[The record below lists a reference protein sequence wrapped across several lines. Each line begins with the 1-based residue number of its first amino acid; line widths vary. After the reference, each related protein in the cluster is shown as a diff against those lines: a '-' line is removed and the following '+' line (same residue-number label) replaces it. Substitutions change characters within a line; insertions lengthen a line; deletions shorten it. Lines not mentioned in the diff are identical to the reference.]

1 MNVLQVNY
9 NGKNVKYV
17 LKGDVNYICIKDVCD
32 ILGLLNSNNVSKR
45 IPDEYKQLFDVKY
58 ELAHDNL
65 GNPVY
70 RDIPTVFVA
79 EKGIELFLNTS
90 RKQELASNLL
100 NWLKGINLI
109 HSEEDMYAPITQDDN
124 ILGLQDILNVRC
136 YKDDNDVVWLN
147 TEDVARGLGVVEI
160 KNNVEYIRWRDIYNI
175 LEELN
180 RLGIHINFAESCE
193 SIYGTKINRVP
204 SYISENIF
212 YRLASKLTTRRALE
226 FQSKVYDEIL
236 PMIRRTGM
244 YMAEQVYNRLVSD
257 PTQLGEM
264 MLDYGR
270 VKKELEENRY
280 KMNSYD
286 KFMGSKQSFSM
297 ATVAKSLIY
306 TNPNKN
312 NSIIGRNELFAIL
325 RDLNIL
331 QSGSDTWNMPYQEYV
346 DQGYFQINIK
356 EINSK
361 GNTFFIKQAKVLPK
375 GIEFIINI
383 LNENGYS
390 INNNDIPDEIN

>member
-45 IPDEYKQLFDVKY
+45 ISDEYKHLFDVKY

-90 RKQELASNLL
+90 RKRELASNLL
-100 NWLKGINLI
+100 NWLKNANLI
-109 HSEEDMYAPITQDDN
+109 HSEDYIMNLQDVKGIRGYVDDN
-124 ILGLQDILNVRC
+124 NVVYLN
-136 YKDDNDVVWLN
+136 L
-147 TEDVARGLGVVEI
+147 EDVCRGLGFTRISHSGYEVVRWYIVKEYL
-160 KNNVEYIRWRDIYNI
+160 EYI
-175 LEELN
+175 
-180 RLGIHINFAESCE
+180 ESMGEVCNLPKDGYDNHSGLPE
-193 SIYGTKINRVP
+193 YIPENVYYLLAMKASNPTAFKFQQKIAN
-204 SYISENIF
+204 
-212 YRLASKLTTRRALE
+212 
-226 FQSKVYDEIL
+226 EIL
-236 PMIRRTGM
+236 PMLRRTGM
-244 YMAEQVYNRLVSD
+244 YMTEQVYDNLFSD
-257 PTQLGEM
+257 PTKLGEM
-264 MLDYGR
+264 LIEYGR
-270 VKKELEENRY
+270 TKKELEDNRY

-286 KFMGSKQSFSM
+286 KFMESKQSFSM
-297 ATVAKSLIY
+297 ATVAKSLVY

-356 EINSK
+356 EVNSK
-361 GNTFFIKQAKVLPK
+361 GNNVFIKQAKVLPK

>member
-1 MNVLQVNY
+1 MNID
-9 NGKNVKYV
+9 
-17 LKGDVNYICIKDVCD
+17 DV
-32 ILGLLNSNNVSKR
+32 S
-45 IPDEYKQLFDVKY
+45 
-58 ELAHDNL
+58 
-65 GNPVY
+65 
-70 RDIPTVFVA
+70 
-79 EKGIELFLNTS
+79 
-90 RKQELASNLL
+90 
-100 NWLKGINLI
+100 
-109 HSEEDMYAPITQDDN
+109 
-124 ILGLQDILNVRC
+124 
-136 YKDDNDVVWLN
+136 
-147 TEDVARGLGVVEI
+147 RGLGFTQI
-160 KNNVEYIRWRDIYNI
+160 KNGKEYIRRDYVLNI
-175 LEELN
+175 LSIIYDKNKTSIHFPNVWECIYSGKLPEYIPEE
-180 RLGIHINFAESCE
+180 
-193 SIYGTKINRVP
+193 V
-204 SYISENIF
+204 F
-212 YRLASKLTTRRALE
+212 YLLAMRANSQTAID
-226 FQSKVYDEIL
+226 FQVKVATEVL

-270 VKKELEENRY
+270 VKKELEDNRY

-286 KFMGSKQSFSM
+286 RFMESKQSFSM

-306 TNPNKN
+306 ANPNKN

-331 QSGSDTWNMPYQEYV
+331 QKGSDTWNMPYQEYV

-361 GNTFFIKQAKVLPK
+361 GNTVFIKQAKVLPK

-390 INNNDIPDEIN
+390 INNSDIPDEIN

>member
-9 NGKNVKYV
+9 NGKNLKYA

-58 ELAHDNL
+58 ELTHDSL

-90 RKQELASNLL
+90 RKGELASNLL

-109 HSEEDMYAPITQDDN
+109 HSEEDTYAPIIINND

-136 YKDDNDVVWLN
+136 YKDDNDVIWLN
-147 TEDVARGLGVVEI
+147 TEDIARGLGMVEI
-160 KNNVEYIRWRDIYNI
+160 KNNVEYVRWRNIYKI
-175 LEELN
+175 LEDFKN
-180 RLGIHINFAESCE
+180 LGVYINFAESCE
-193 SIYGTKINRVP
+193 SMHDITNRVP
-204 SYISENIF
+204 AYISENIF
-212 YRLASKLTTRRALE
+212 YRLASKLTTPRALQ

-244 YMAEQVYNRLVSD
+244 YMSEQVYNRLVSD

-270 VKKELEENRY
+270 VKKELEDNRY

-286 KFMGSKQSFSM
+286 RFMDSKQSFSM

-361 GNTFFIKQAKVLPK
+361 GNTVFIKQAKVLPK

>member
-45 IPDEYKQLFDVKY
+45 IPDEYKHLFDVKY

-90 RKQELASNLL
+90 RKRELASNLL
-100 NWLKGINLI
+100 NWLKNANLI
-109 HSEEDMYAPITQDDN
+109 HSEEDTYAPIIINND
-124 ILGLQDILNVRC
+124 ILGLQDILNVRR
-136 YKDDNDVVWLN
+136 YKDDNDVIWLN
-147 TEDVARGLGVVEI
+147 TEDIARGLGMVEI
-160 KNNVEYIRWRDIYNI
+160 KNNVEYVRWRNIYKI
-175 LEELN
+175 LEDFKN
-180 RLGIHINFAESCE
+180 LGVYINFAESCE
-193 SIYGTKINRVP
+193 SIHGITNRVP
-204 SYISENIF
+204 AYISENIF
-212 YRLASKLTTRRALE
+212 YRLASKLTTPRALQ

-244 YMAEQVYNRLVSD
+244 YMSEQVYNRLVSD

-270 VKKELEENRY
+270 VKKELEDNRY

-286 KFMGSKQSFSM
+286 KFMESKQSFSM

-361 GNTFFIKQAKVLPK
+361 GNAFFIKQAKVLPK

-390 INNNDIPDEIN
+390 INNSDIPDEIN

>member
-9 NGKNVKYV
+9 NGKNLKYA

-58 ELAHDNL
+58 ELTHDSL

-90 RKQELASNLL
+90 RKGELASNLL

-109 HSEEDMYAPITQDDN
+109 HSEEDTYAPIIINND

-136 YKDDNDVVWLN
+136 YKDDNDVIWLN
-147 TEDVARGLGVVEI
+147 TEDIARGLGMVEI
-160 KNNVEYIRWRDIYNI
+160 KNNVEYVRWRNIYKI
-175 LEELN
+175 LEDFKN
-180 RLGIHINFAESCE
+180 LGVYINFAESCE
-193 SIYGTKINRVP
+193 SMHGITNRVP
-204 SYISENIF
+204 AYISENIF
-212 YRLASKLTTRRALE
+212 YRLASKLTTPRALQ

-244 YMAEQVYNRLVSD
+244 YMSEQVYNRLVSD

-270 VKKELEENRY
+270 VKKELEDNRY

-286 KFMGSKQSFSM
+286 RFMESKQSFSM

-312 NSIIGRNELFAIL
+312 NSVIGRNELFGIL

-331 QSGSDTWNMPYQEYV
+331 QKGSDTWNMPYQEYV

-361 GNTFFIKQAKVLPK
+361 GNTVFIKQAKVLPK

-390 INNNDIPDEIN
+390 INNSDIPDEIN

>member
-32 ILGLLNSNNVSKR
+32 VLGLANSNNVSKR
-45 IPDEYKQLFDVKY
+45 IPDEYKVLFDVKY

-100 NWLKGINLI
+100 NWFKGINLI
-109 HSEEDMYAPITQDDN
+109 HSEEDTYAPIIINND

-136 YKDDNDVVWLN
+136 YKDDNDVIWLN
-147 TEDVARGLGVVEI
+147 TEDIARGLGMVEI
-160 KNNVEYIRWRDIYNI
+160 KNNVEYVRWRNIYKI
-175 LEELN
+175 LEDFKN
-180 RLGIHINFAESCE
+180 LGVYINFAESCE
-193 SIYGTKINRVP
+193 SMHGITNRVP
-204 SYISENIF
+204 AYISENIF
-212 YRLASKLTTRRALE
+212 YRLASKLTTPRALQ

-244 YMAEQVYNRLVSD
+244 YMSEQVYNRLVSD

-270 VKKELEENRY
+270 VKKELEDNRY

-286 KFMGSKQSFSM
+286 KFMDSKQSFSM

-331 QSGSDTWNMPYQEYV
+331 QTGSDTWNMPYQEYV

>member
-1 MNVLQVNY
+1 MNDVNTLNY
-9 NGKNVKYV
+9 NGNEIKYV
-17 LKGDVNYICIKDVCD
+17 KGDSGTYICLKDICN
-32 ILGLLNSNNVSKR
+32 ILGLLNSNNVVKR
-45 IPDEYKQLFDVKY
+45 VPVSERKLIDVTY
-58 ELAHDNL
+58 LIAHDSMN
-65 GNPVY
+65 NPVY
-70 RDIPTVFVA
+70 NTVPTVFLSQD
-79 EKGIELFLNTS
+79 GLYMFLNTS
-90 RKQELASNLL
+90 RKPEAQNLL
-100 NWLKGINLI
+100 NWFKDTNSNQ
-109 HSEEDMYAPITQDDN
+109 SEEDMYTPIVQDD
-124 ILGLQDILNVRC
+124 ILGLQDIEGIRGYIDENNVVYLN
-136 YKDDNDVVWLN
+136 L
-147 TEDVARGLGVVEI
+147 EDVSKGLGFTRVSHSGYEVVRWYLVKEYLDYI
-160 KNNVEYIRWRDIYNI
+160 KSMGGVYDVPKSWYAHTDSNERLPEYIPEDVFYMLAMKAN
-175 LEELN
+175 N
-180 RLGIHINFAESCE
+180 SVAFNFQ
-193 SIYGTKINRVP
+193 I
-204 SYISENIF
+204 
-212 YRLASKLTTRRALE
+212 
-226 FQSKVYDEIL
+226 KVATEVL

-286 KFMGSKQSFSM
+286 KFMDSKQSFSM

-312 NSIIGRNELFAIL
+312 NSVIGRNELFAIL

-331 QSGSDTWNMPYQEYV
+331 QKGSDTWNMPYQEYV

-361 GNTFFIKQAKVLPK
+361 GNTVFIKQAKVLPK

-390 INNNDIPDEIN
+390 INNSDIPDEIN

>member
-9 NGKNVKYV
+9 NGKNLKYA

-45 IPDEYKQLFDVKY
+45 IPDEYKQLFDIKY
-58 ELAHDNL
+58 ELTHDSL

-90 RKQELASNLL
+90 RKGELASNLL

-109 HSEEDMYAPITQDDN
+109 HSEEDTYAPIIINND

-136 YKDDNDVVWLN
+136 YKDDNDVIWLN
-147 TEDVARGLGVVEI
+147 TEDIARGLGMVEI
-160 KNNVEYIRWRDIYNI
+160 KNNVEYVRWRNIYKI
-175 LEELN
+175 LEDFKN
-180 RLGIHINFAESCE
+180 LGVYINFAESCE
-193 SIYGTKINRVP
+193 SMHGTTNRVP
-204 SYISENIF
+204 AYISENIF
-212 YRLASKLTTRRALE
+212 YRLASKLTTPRALQ

-244 YMAEQVYNRLVSD
+244 YMSEQVYNRLVSD

-270 VKKELEENRY
+270 VKKELEDNRY

-286 KFMGSKQSFSM
+286 KFMDSKQSFSM
-297 ATVAKSLIY
+297 ATVAKSLVY

-361 GNTFFIKQAKVLPK
+361 GNNVFIKQAKVLPK

>member
-1 MNVLQVNY
+1 MNDINTLNY
-9 NGKNVKYV
+9 NGNEIKYMR
-17 LKGDVNYICIKDVCD
+17 KEDSSAYICLKDICD
-32 ILGLLNSNNVSKR
+32 TLGLLNSNNVGKR
-45 IPDEYKQLFDVKY
+45 IPDEYKEYVDVKY
-58 ELAHDNL
+58 ELTHDSL

-70 RDIPTVFVA
+70 RDIPTVFIA
-79 EKGIELFLNTS
+79 SKGIELFLNTS
-90 RKQELASNLL
+90 RKRELAGNLL
-100 NWLKGINLI
+100 NWLKSVELI
-109 HSEEDMYAPITQDDN
+109 HSEDYIMNLQDVKGIRGYVDDN
-124 ILGLQDILNVRC
+124 NVVYLN
-136 YKDDNDVVWLN
+136 L
-147 TEDVARGLGVVEI
+147 EDVCRGLGFTRISHSGYEVVRWYIVKEYL
-160 KNNVEYIRWRDIYNI
+160 EYI
-175 LEELN
+175 
-180 RLGIHINFAESCE
+180 ESMGEVCNLPKDGYDNHSGLPE
-193 SIYGTKINRVP
+193 YIPENVYYLLAMKASNPIAFKFQQKIAN
-204 SYISENIF
+204 
-212 YRLASKLTTRRALE
+212 
-226 FQSKVYDEIL
+226 EIL

-257 PTQLGEM
+257 PIQLGEM

-270 VKKELEENRY
+270 VKKELEDNRY

-286 KFMGSKQSFSM
+286 RFMESKQSFSM

-331 QSGSDTWNMPYQEYV
+331 QTGSDTWNMPYQEYV

-361 GNTFFIKQAKVLPK
+361 GNTVFIKQAKVLPK

-390 INNNDIPDEIN
+390 INNSDIPDEIN